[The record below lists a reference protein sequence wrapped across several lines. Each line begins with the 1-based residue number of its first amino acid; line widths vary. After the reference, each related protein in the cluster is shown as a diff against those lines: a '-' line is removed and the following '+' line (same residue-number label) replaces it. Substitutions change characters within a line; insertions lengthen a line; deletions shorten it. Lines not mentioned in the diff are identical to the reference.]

1 MNAYGLLGE
10 KLSHSLSP
18 EIHKEIFKKLNI
30 KGSYSL
36 YEVDKEHVDSVIDSI
51 KVLGVNGINV
61 TIPYK
66 NAIMKSLDNIS
77 SEAKEIGA
85 VNTVYIKGNKSIGY
99 NTDYFGF
106 GEMLKK
112 FNVECKGKNVV
123 VLGAG
128 GASKAVVQYF
138 YDNKANNIYLVSR
151 KPETVY
157 NKKFISVISYYELE
171 NIKDSEIIV
180 NTTPCGMYP
189 YIDNMAVSKDILANY
204 KVAIDIIYN
213 PKETKFLSEAK
224 KLGLITVDGLYML
237 VGQAIK
243 AEEIWNNAKLN
254 NEDLEDIYNEVSKLL
269 KE

>member
-36 YEVDKEHVDSVIDSI
+36 YEVNKNDIDSVIDSI
-51 KVLGVNGINV
+51 KILGINGINV

-66 NAIMKSLDNIS
+66 NVIMKTLDNIS
-77 SEAKEIGA
+77 NEAKEIGA
-85 VNTVYIKGNKSIGY
+85 VNTICIKNNKSIGY

-112 FNVECKGKNVV
+112 FNVECRDKNIVI
-123 VLGAG
+123 LGAG

-138 YDNKANNIYLVSR
+138 YDNKAKNIYLVSR
-151 KPETVY
+151 NPKTVY
-157 NKKFISVISYYELE
+157 NKKFIKVISYEELE
-171 NIKDSEIIV
+171 NIKDADIIV

-189 YIDNMAVSKDILANY
+189 NIDNMAINKDILTNY

-213 PKETKFLSEAK
+213 PKETKFLKEAR

-243 AEEIWNNAKLN
+243 AEEIWNDVKLTN
-254 NEDLEDIYNEVSKLL
+254 KDLEDIYNEISNVLG
-269 KE
+269 E